1 MLLRSK
7 LAKQG
12 TVRKAGAMSILKRR
26 HFLAGAGL
34 SLIMPLPAL
43 AKAEVR
49 SLAFDNIHTGE
60 KLRVDYWANGDYLP
74 DALAAVNNVL
84 RDFRT
89 SQVHPIAPGL
99 LDLLM
104 SLRVQLDTSAPL
116 SIISGYRSPVTN
128 AMLRGG
134 HENSGVATKSLHM
147 QGKAVDIRIA
157 GRPLALVHKAALS
170 LRGGGVGYYPSS
182 DFVHV
187 DIGRVRTW

>member
-1 MLLRSK
+1 MFARSK
-7 LAKQG
+7 LAKHIPL
-12 TVRKAGAMSILKRR
+12 RKAAVMSFLKRR

-34 SLIMPLPAL
+34 SLILPMPVL
-43 AKAEVR
+43 AKAQVR

-74 DALAAVNNVL
+74 DALVAVNNVL

-89 SQVHPIAPGL
+89 SQVHPIAPPL
-99 LDLLM
+99 LDLLA
-104 SLRVQLDTSAPL
+104 SLQVQLDTTAPF
-116 SIISGYRSPVTN
+116 SVISGYRSPVTN
-128 AMLRGG
+128 AMLRSA

-157 GRPLALVHKAALS
+157 GRPLAMVRKAALS

-182 DFVHV
+182 DFVHI

>member
-1 MLLRSK
+1 MLPRSK
-7 LAKQG
+7 LANHG
-12 TVRKAGAMSILKRR
+12 PMREAEAMSILERR
-26 HFLAGAGL
+26 RFLAGAGL
-34 SLIMPLPAL
+34 SLMMPIPAL

-49 SLAFDNIHTGE
+49 TLAFDNIHTGE
-60 KLRVDYWANGDYLP
+60 KLRVDYWANGDYVP

-89 SQVHPIAPGL
+89 SQVHPIAPSL
-99 LDLLM
+99 LDLLAG
-104 SLRVQLDTSAPL
+104 LRARLETAEPL
-116 SIISGYRSPVTN
+116 SVISGYRSPVTN
-128 AMLRGG
+128 AMLRGA

-147 QGKAVDIRIA
+147 QGKAVDIRVA

>member
-1 MLLRSK
+1 M
-7 LAKQG
+7 
-12 TVRKAGAMSILKRR
+12 RKAEAMPFLERR
-26 HFLAGAGL
+26 RFLAGAGL
-34 SLIMPLPAL
+34 SLLMPLPAL

-60 KLRVDYWANGDYLP
+60 KLRVDYWANGSYQP
-74 DALAAVNNVL
+74 DALAAVDNVL

-89 SQVHPIAPGL
+89 SQVHPIAPPL
-99 LDLLM
+99 LDLLAA
-104 SLRVQLDTSAPL
+104 LRTQLETSEPL
-116 SIISGYRSPVTN
+116 SVISGYRSPVTN
-128 AMLRGG
+128 AMLRGA

-157 GRPLALVHKAALS
+157 GRSLSAVHKSALA

>member
-1 MLLRSK
+1 MFVCSK
-7 LAKQG
+7 LAKHRLM
-12 TVRKAGAMSILKRR
+12 RKAEAMPILERR
-26 HFLAGAGL
+26 RFLAGASL
-34 SLIMPLPAL
+34 SLMMPIPAL

-49 SLAFDNIHTGE
+49 TLAFDNIHTGE
-60 KLRVDYWANGDYLP
+60 KLRVDYWANGDYVP

-89 SQVHPIAPGL
+89 SQVHPIAPSL
-99 LDLLM
+99 LDLLAG
-104 SLRVQLDTSAPL
+104 LRARLETAEPL
-116 SIISGYRSPVTN
+116 SVISGYRSPVTN
-128 AMLRGG
+128 AMLRGA

-147 QGKAVDIRIA
+147 QGKAVDIRVA